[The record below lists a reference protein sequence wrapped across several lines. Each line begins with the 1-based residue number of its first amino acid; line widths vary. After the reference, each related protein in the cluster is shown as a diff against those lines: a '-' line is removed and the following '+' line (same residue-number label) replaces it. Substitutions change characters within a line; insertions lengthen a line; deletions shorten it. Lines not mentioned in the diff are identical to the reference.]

1 LRKTR
6 VVLAAMRRSGGRS
19 RAWRD
24 ERIRGAVR
32 RRSVLSRKTLDD
44 LWRTS
49 MRAEPNS
56 LSLAVRWALKL
67 GGTAAGAIG
76 IVHAQ
81 TPAPAAVDQ
90 KSQSLETI
98 VVTGS
103 NIRRVDIETANPVVT
118 IDRAQIQASGKVNL
132 GDLVQQ
138 LPSMAGSPLT
148 PQVNNGGTGTAG
160 VSLRGLGSN
169 RTLLLVNGHRI
180 PFQLQDLNLLPVSIV
195 ERIEILNDGASAVY
209 GSDAIGGVVNIITR
223 TNYQGAEFGA
233 DYGIADADDGKRTA
247 YHAIFGQTTDKGS
260 IVVGIQ
266 YDKQEPVSA
275 ANRDFS
281 RNAQY
286 IYNTGINTH
295 GGSSRTPGG
304 RFFLPAGSAIANQF
318 GCTSVTLSGN
328 QLPSQ
333 TTPPTASQFRC
344 YSSLTDGF
352 NFQAVGN
359 YDLIPNERTS
369 LFALGNYKLT
379 DSVEAYLE
387 LLHHKMVAHTQLA
400 PYPFDLTSNA
410 LIVPPDQYYNP
421 FGVTFGTT
429 PTSTIALRLT
439 SVGNRGGKLAVTT
452 QEGNFGFK
460 GTFGDSSW
468 NWDAH
473 ISYGKL
479 TNESQAIN
487 YLNISTIAP
496 SFGCTTAPGVGA
508 CTPIDIFNQ
517 SDPNTIAIFNA
528 AAINP
533 FLTFLYQTKT
543 AEVSANGTLFT
554 LPAGDVQAA
563 IGALYRKEY
572 LHNDV
577 DPLINTT
584 FSAPGGVPT
593 LSCPGPSSICTS
605 PAQGGF
611 DVKEAYAELLI
622 PVLKDLPFVHS
633 LNVDIGDRYSKYSNF
648 GSTSNWKAAIEFRPI
663 EDLLLRATVSKV
675 FRAPT
680 PTDLFA
686 GPGADAP
693 TATDPCGGHPELSGN
708 AACQGFNVPPQVFS
722 QLSGYVM
729 GSQFAQ
735 QNGLSDVVLQPEFGK
750 SFDYGFV
757 YDPGWLP
764 GLSLNADYF
773 RILLNNLIVSGP
785 GIALTILT
793 LCFNTQGD
801 ICSLIVRAPDGSIKF
816 VTESSF
822 NSGNLVDQGFD
833 IGAHYRL
840 PETAWGNFRVGFD
853 ATYVQKWN
861 VDQGGFVQHLAGHFD
876 KTFGNF
882 ARVRALASL
891 DWNLGPWSANW
902 TTRYIGR
909 ITLGYA
915 NSGLGPS
922 GVASSTNAYN
932 PNPIGPVLHYGAQTY
947 HNFSVG
953 YRIEP
958 INGFV
963 QFGVDNVFDKAPPI
977 LYQNNVLNANT
988 DVNTY
993 DTVGRYYHAS
1003 VSVKF

>member
-1 LRKTR
+1 
-6 VVLAAMRRSGGRS
+6 MRLDANKLSS
-19 RAWRD
+19 
-24 ERIRGAVR
+24 AVR
-32 RRSVLSRKTLDD
+32 L
-44 LWRTS
+44 
-49 MRAEPNS
+49 A
-56 LSLAVRWALKL
+56 LSLGV
-67 GGTAAGAIG
+67 AAAAAPLASAQ
-76 IVHAQ
+76 AQ
-81 TPAPAAVDQ
+81 TPDNQ
-90 KSQSLETI
+90 NSQSLETI

-138 LPSMAGSPLT
+138 LPSMGGAPLT

-233 DYGIADADDGKRTA
+233 DYGIADADDGKRQA

-266 YDKQEPVSA
+266 YDKQDPVSA
-275 ANRDFS
+275 ANRDIS
-281 RNAQY
+281 KNAQY
-286 IYNTGINTH
+286 IYNTSINPA

-304 RFFLPAGSAIANQF
+304 RFFLPAGSPIRAQF
-318 GCTSVTLSGN
+318 GCSSVTLSGN
-328 QLPSQ
+328 ALPSQ
-333 TTPPTASQFRC
+333 TTPPTASNFRC
-344 YSSLTDGF
+344 YSSASDGF

-359 YDLIPNERTS
+359 YDLLPNERTGI
-369 LFALGNYKLT
+369 FALGNYKLT
-379 DSVEAYLE
+379 DSVEAYVE
-387 LLHHKMVAHTQLA
+387 LMHHKMVAHTQLA
-400 PYPFDLTSNA
+400 PYPFDLVGNQ
-410 LIVPPDQYYNP
+410 LIVPADQYYNP
-421 FGVTFGTT
+421 FGVTFGDNGAS
-429 PTSTIALRLT
+429 STIALRLT
-439 SVGNRGGKLAVTT
+439 SLGNRGSDIANTT

-460 GTFGDSSW
+460 GNFGDTSW

-473 ISYGKL
+473 FSYGKL
-479 TNESQAIN
+479 TNELQLKN
-487 YLNISTIAP
+487 YINISVISN

-517 SDPNTIAIFNA
+517 SDPNTLAILNA
-528 AAINP
+528 ARINP
-533 FLTFLYQTKT
+533 FLTFMYQMKT
-543 AEVSANGTLFT
+543 FETSANGTLFS

-563 IGALYRKEY
+563 FGALYRKEY

-577 DPLINTT
+577 DPLVNTT
-584 FSAPGGVPT
+584 YSAPGGIPT

-605 PAQGGF
+605 PAQGGYN
-611 DVKEAYAELLI
+611 VKEAYAELLI

-633 LNVDIGDRYSKYSNF
+633 LNLDLGDRYSKYSNF

-663 EDLLLRATVSKV
+663 EDLLLRATVSKI

-680 PTDLFA
+680 PTNLFA

-693 TATDPCGGHPELSGN
+693 TATDPCAGHPELASN

-722 QLSGYVM
+722 QLTGYVM
-729 GSQFAQ
+729 GAEFARDK
-735 QNGLSDVVLQPEFGK
+735 GLSNVVLQPEFGK

-757 YDPGWLP
+757 YDPNWLP
-764 GLSLNADYF
+764 GLSVNADYF
-773 RILLNNLIVSGP
+773 RILLDNLIVSGP
-785 GIALTILT
+785 GIAQTILT
-793 LCFNTQGD
+793 QCFNTQGP
-801 ICSLIVRAPDGSIKF
+801 ICSDIIRNTDGSIKF

-853 ATYVQKWN
+853 ATYIQKWN
-861 VDQGGFVQHLAGHFD
+861 IDQGGFVQHLAGHFD

-915 NSGLGPS
+915 NAGLGPS
-922 GVASSTNAYN
+922 GVQSSTDAYN
-932 PNPIGPVLHYGAQTY
+932 PNPIGPVLHYGAVTY

-963 QFGVDNVFDKAPPI
+963 QFGVDNLFDKQPPL
-977 LYQNNVLNANT
+977 LYLNNVLNANT
-988 DVNTY
+988 DVSTY
-993 DTVGRYYHAS
+993 DTIGRYYHAS
-1003 VSVKF
+1003 FNIKF